1 MPIGPLGTI
10 VEFARAKLL
19 LPPNPDGQGVTGMVV
34 KAMGAGELLTLDRKV
49 LLTSWPNC
57 DISLSLTRGKFAKNM
72 EKLDGCRRN
81 GQELLKTQYIRR
93 WL

>member
-1 MPIGPLGTI
+1 MPLGPLGTI

-19 LPPNPDGQGVTGMVV
+19 LPPNPDRWGVTGMVV

-49 LLTSWPNC
+49 FLTSWPNC
-57 DISLSLTRGKFAKNM
+57 DISLGLIRGRFAKNM
-72 EKLDGCRRN
+72 EKFDDCRWGGR
-81 GQELLKTQYIRR
+81 ELLKTQYIRR